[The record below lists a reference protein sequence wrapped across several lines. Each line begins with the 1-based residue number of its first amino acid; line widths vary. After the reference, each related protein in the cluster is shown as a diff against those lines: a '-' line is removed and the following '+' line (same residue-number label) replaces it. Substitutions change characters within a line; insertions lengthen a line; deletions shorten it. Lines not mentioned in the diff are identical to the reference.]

1 MWFDPVVR
9 QDKDPI
15 IPSGGSVVRNS
26 VLLAIVLLT
35 PFAVGSQAHAAPTQA
50 QQDAIRSS
58 CQSDYRTY
66 CASVPTGGSAALQ
79 CLEQNVAKLSSA
91 CQSAVKA
98 ATGGSSASSGDSGG
112 SSGSGSGS
120 SSTAAPAEGST
131 SGSAAPADSAGGPV
145 IIVLEPGQA
154 AALMR
159 QACGR
164 DYRAHCNGERILGG
178 AALRCL
184 VSNAS
189 SLSGSCKTA
198 LGKLGQKF

>member
-1 MWFDPVVR
+1 M
-9 QDKDPI
+9 
-15 IPSGGSVVRNS
+15 RNARFR
-26 VLLAIVLLT
+26 LLALT
-35 PFAVGSQAHAAPTQA
+35 PLALFVGSAQLQAAPTQA

-58 CQSDYRTY
+58 CQSDYRSY

-79 CLEQNVAKLSSA
+79 CLEQHVSSLSAA

-98 ATGGSSASSGDSGG
+98 ATGGSSASGGDSGG
-112 SSGSGSGS
+112 SSGSASGS
-120 SSTAAPAEGST
+120 TSTAAPATEAPA
-131 SGSAAPADSAGGPV
+131 SGSAAPADSGGGPV
-145 IIVLEPGQA
+145 VIVLEPGQA

-159 QACGR
+159 QACGA
-164 DYRAHCNGERILGG
+164 DYRAHCNGERILDG